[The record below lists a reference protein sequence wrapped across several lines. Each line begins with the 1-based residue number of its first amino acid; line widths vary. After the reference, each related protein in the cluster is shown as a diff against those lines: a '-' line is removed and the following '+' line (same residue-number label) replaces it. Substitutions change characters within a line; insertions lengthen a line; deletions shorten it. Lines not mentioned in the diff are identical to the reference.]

1 MEVLDLDNIL
11 DPESAEH
18 LFDPDYSGEDTKE
31 EPEVTPTDKT
41 ENKDDTAEE
50 IDGESI
56 FSSESVGSEDE
67 EDEADEDTADDDGGS
82 SPSNFYSSI
91 ARAAKEDGIFAS
103 LDDETIDKIAN
114 AEDFGKALDKQVQSM
129 LDAKQKRIDSALT
142 AGVPDNVIQGYERTL
157 DYLDSIDEKK
167 ISEESEAGQTLC
179 RQLIYQDFINRGF
192 SKERANREVQKSF
205 SAGTEIDDA
214 KAALQGNKDFFT
226 EKYNSIIEEQE
237 QERQNAIKE
246 QEKAQKELE
255 REILEG
261 ADIFEGLK
269 LDKATRRKV
278 FDSISAPFAKD
289 PDTGMILTEIQ
300 KYERDNRKDFI
311 KKIGLLY
318 VMTDKFTKLDN
329 LIGKQVNKEV
339 KKGLRNLERTLNTTS
354 RDSDGNLRLMTG
366 GGKSD
371 KESYSGY
378 EIDI

>member
-1 MEVLDLDNIL
+1 MEALDLDNIL

-18 LFDPDYSGEDTKE
+18 LFDPDYSGEDTKG
-31 EPEVTPTDKT
+31 EPEVAPTDKT

-56 FSSESVGSEDE
+56 FSSESVGSEDK

-91 ARAAKEDGIFAS
+91 ARAAKEDGIFAD
-103 LDDETIDKIAN
+103 LDDETIDKISN

-237 QERQNAIKE
+237 QERQNAVKE

-289 PDTGMILTEIQ
+289 PDTGVILTEIQ

-339 KKGLRNLERTLNTTS
+339 KKGLRNLEGILNTTS

>member
-1 MEVLDLDNIL
+1 MEALDLDNIL

-31 EPEVTPTDKT
+31 ETEESPTDKT

-50 IDGESI
+50 IDGEKL

-91 ARAAKEDGIFAS
+91 ARAAKEDGIFAD
-103 LDDETIDKIAN
+103 LDDETIDKISN

-237 QERQNAIKE
+237 QERQNTVKE

>member
-1 MEVLDLDNIL
+1 MEALDLDNIL

-18 LFDPDYSGEDTKE
+18 LFDPDYSGEDTKG
-31 EPEVTPTDKT
+31 EPEAAPTDKT

-56 FSSESVGSEDE
+56 FSSESVGSEDK

-91 ARAAKEDGIFAS
+91 ARAAKEDGIFAD
-103 LDDETIDKIAN
+103 LDDETIDKISN

-237 QERQNAIKE
+237 QERQNAVKE

-289 PDTGMILTEIQ
+289 PDTGVILTEIQ

-339 KKGLRNLERTLNTTS
+339 KKGLRNLEGILNTTS

-378 EIDI
+378 EIYI

>member
-1 MEVLDLDNIL
+1 MEALDLDNIL

-31 EPEVTPTDKT
+31 EPEVAPTDKT
-41 ENKDDTAEE
+41 ENKDGTAEE

-56 FSSESVGSEDE
+56 FSSESVGSEDK
-67 EDEADEDTADDDGGS
+67 EDEADEDTADDDDGS

-91 ARAAKEDGIFAS
+91 ARAAKEDGIFAD

-237 QERQNAIKE
+237 QERQNAVKE

>member
-31 EPEVTPTDKT
+31 EPEVAPTDKT

-50 IDGESI
+50 IDGETL
-56 FSSESVGSEDE
+56 FSSESVGSEDK
-67 EDEADEDTADDDGGS
+67 EDEADEDTADDDDGS

-91 ARAAKEDGIFAS
+91 ARAAKEDGIFAD
-103 LDDETIDKIAN
+103 LDDETIDKISN
-114 AEDFGKALDKQVQSM
+114 GEDFGKALEAQVRSM
-129 LDAKQKRIDSALT
+129 LDEKQKRIDSALT

-157 DYLDSIDEKK
+157 DYLDSIDEKR
-167 ISEESEAGQTLC
+167 ISDESEAGQTLC
-179 RQLIYQDFINRGF
+179 KQLIYQDFINRGF
-192 SKERANREVQKSF
+192 SKERATREVQKSF

-214 KAALQGNKDFFT
+214 KAALQSNKDFFAD
-226 EKYNSIIEEQE
+226 KYNSIIEEQE

-261 ADIFEGLK
+261 TDIFEGLK

-278 FDSISAPFAKD
+278 FDSISAPYAKD
-289 PDTGMILTEIQ
+289 PDTGTILTEIQ
-300 KYERDNRKDFI
+300 KYERDNRKDFL

-354 RDSDGNLRLMTG
+354 RDEDGNLRLMTG

-371 KESYSGY
+371 KNSYSGY

>member
-1 MEVLDLDNIL
+1 MEALDLDNIL

-31 EPEVTPTDKT
+31 EPEAASTDKT

-56 FSSESVGSEDE
+56 FSSESVGSEDK

-91 ARAAKEDGIFAS
+91 ARAAKEDGIFAD
-103 LDDETIDKIAN
+103 LDDETIDKISN

-237 QERQNAIKE
+237 QERQNAVKE

>member
-1 MEVLDLDNIL
+1 MEALDLDNIL

-18 LFDPDYSGEDTKE
+18 LFDPDYSGEDTKG
-31 EPEVTPTDKT
+31 EPEVAPTDKT

-56 FSSESVGSEDE
+56 FSSESVGSEDK

-91 ARAAKEDGIFAS
+91 ARAAKEDGIFAD
-103 LDDETIDKIAN
+103 LDDETIDKISN

-237 QERQNAIKE
+237 QERQNAVKE

-339 KKGLRNLERTLNTTS
+339 KKGLRNLEGILNTTS

>member
-1 MEVLDLDNIL
+1 MEALDLDNIL

-31 EPEVTPTDKT
+31 EPEVAPTDKT

-56 FSSESVGSEDE
+56 FSSESVGSEDK

-91 ARAAKEDGIFAS
+91 ARAAKEDGIFAD
-103 LDDETIDKIAN
+103 LDDETIDKISN

-237 QERQNAIKE
+237 QERQNAVKE

-289 PDTGMILTEIQ
+289 PDTGVILTEIQ

-339 KKGLRNLERTLNTTS
+339 KKGLRNLEGILNTTS

>member
-1 MEVLDLDNIL
+1 MEALDLDNIL

-31 EPEVTPTDKT
+31 EPEVVPTDKT

-56 FSSESVGSEDE
+56 FSSESVGSEDK
-67 EDEADEDTADDDGGS
+67 EDEADEDTADDDDGS

-91 ARAAKEDGIFAS
+91 ARAAKEDGIFAD
-103 LDDETIDKIAN
+103 LDDETIDKISN

-237 QERQNAIKE
+237 QERQNAVKE